1 MSLVSVVF
9 CPQHSSF
16 REPKPNACDAVLPTN
31 SSCGQELWLDISQ
44 NAPLNMGRW
53 GNGLEHAS
61 GASNIAALT
70 LKLYEVMKQSKMNSA
85 VKMSSETKHVTVAVA
100 GDNTLLTGHTNTRF
114 LCWKYCHAAMP
125 LNSVKKNVG
134 NSLTH
139 DETSMPQYANIS
151 KRLKIQSSKDS
162 FPVVWAVCSSVTTY
176 DVLSSE
182 TSRFACRSSWRRNLS
197 PVTVKSVQIEL
208 HGLGAEC
215 RALFFH

>member
-53 GNGLEHAS
+53 GNRLEHAS
-61 GASNIAALT
+61 GAYNIAALT
-70 LKLYEVMKQSKMNSA
+70 LKLYEAMKQSKMNSA
-85 VKMSSETKHVTVAVA
+85 VKCQVKQNMWQWLWQET
-100 GDNTLLTGHTNTRF
+100 TLYWQDTQTHDFYAENI
-114 LCWKYCHAAMP
+114 AMP
-125 LNSVKKNVG
+125 PCPWTAWRKKRWELIDTWWNEYAAVC
-134 NSLTH
+134 
-139 DETSMPQYANIS
+139 QY
-151 KRLKIQSSKDS
+151 IQKAENPIKDS

-197 PVTVKSVQIEL
+197 PTVKSVQIEL